1 MKNQNFFYKNL
12 FLKVYTIKFP
22 FGCSFLSLFHFYTIL
37 LIMKK
42 NQQRGKTLQIMF
54 KNFYIFTR

>member
-1 MKNQNFFYKNL
+1 
-12 FLKVYTIKFP
+12 
-22 FGCSFLSLFHFYTIL
+22 
-37 LIMKK
+37 MKK